1 MLNHRSVILA
11 KVESTYN
18 TDPTP
23 ATSAN
28 EVLVEN
34 FSWSYANAR
43 MIDRM
48 PLRASKGKLAP
59 VYGGT
64 LVQMSFE
71 VEIKGSGAAGTAPEC
86 GALLQAC
93 GLSETVVGATSVTY
107 EPASSGLKSCTIYF
121 YRDGKLLKV
130 TGCVGALTGSLAVGA
145 VGKLSFTMTGHLVSE
160 TDVSL
165 PTASYDT
172 TIPVPMINLSS
183 FTIDS
188 KTPALTRFEFDLGN
202 EVATPEDM
210 VQADGYGTVQVTGRR
225 VTIGFDDEDVVV
237 ATYNWLS
244 KWQTGA
250 SVAVATGTI
259 GSSAGNR
266 YAISLPAVTYTEL
279 SAGDKSGIV
288 TRDVR
293 GLAAEDSGDDEIS
306 IVFT

>member
-23 ATSAN
+23 ATSAD

-43 MIDRM
+43 MAERM
-48 PLRASKGKLAP
+48 PLRESKGKLAP
-59 VYGGT
+59 IYAGT

-71 VEIKGSGAAGTAPEC
+71 CEIKGSGAAGTAPEV

-93 GLSETVVGATSVTY
+93 GLSETIVASTSVTY
-107 EPASSGLKSCTIYF
+107 EPASSALKSCTVYF
-121 YRDGKLLKV
+121 YRDGKLLIV
-130 TGCVGALTGSLAVGA
+130 TGCVGAVTGSLAVGA
-145 VGKLSFTMTGHLVSE
+145 VGKLSFTLTGHLVSE

-165 PTASYDT
+165 PTASYDST
-172 TIPVPMINLSS
+172 VPVPMINLSS
-183 FTIDS
+183 FLIDS
-188 KTPALTRFEFDLGN
+188 KTPGITRFEFDLGN

-210 VQADGYGTVQVTGRR
+210 VASDGYGTIQVTGRR
-225 VTIGFDDEDVVV
+225 VTVGFDDEDVVV
-237 ATYNWLS
+237 ATYDWLT
-244 KWQTGA
+244 KWTGGSA
-250 SVAVATGTI
+250 VAIATGTI
-259 GSSAGNR
+259 GSTAGNR

-293 GLAAEDSGDDEIS
+293 GQAAESSGDDEIS
-306 IVFT
+306 IAFT

>member
-11 KVESTYN
+11 KVEVTYN

-23 ATSAN
+23 ATSAD

-43 MIDRM
+43 MAERM

-59 VYGGT
+59 VYAGT

-71 VEIKGSGAAGTAPEC
+71 AEIKGSGTAGTAPET

-93 GLSETVVGATSVTY
+93 GLAETVVPATSVAY
-107 EPASSGLKSCTIYF
+107 APASSALKSCTIYF

-130 TGCVGALTGSLAVGA
+130 TGCVGAVTGSLAVGA
-145 VGKLSFTMTGHLVSE
+145 VGKLSFTFTGHLVSE
-160 TDVSL
+160 TDVAL
-165 PTASYDT
+165 PTASYDST
-172 TIPVPMINLSS
+172 VPVPMINLSS
-183 FTIDS
+183 FAIDS
-188 KTPALTRFEFDLGN
+188 KTPAITRFEFDLGN

-210 VQADGYGTVQVTGRR
+210 VAADGYGTVQITGRR
-225 VTIGFDDEDVVV
+225 VTVGFDDEDVVV

-244 KWQTGA
+244 KWQSGA
-250 SVAVATGTI
+250 SVAIATGTI
-259 GSSAGNR
+259 GGTGGNQ

-293 GLAAEDSGDDEIS
+293 GQAAESSGDDEIT
-306 IVFT
+306 ITFT